1 MGRASQ
7 AIRRADRGGGEC
19 IVRASI
25 WLRSLAVVLA
35 VFTLGH
41 TLGTAA
47 PKVTRGAREA
57 TLFAAM
63 QSYRFPIMGFDR
75 SYWDFY
81 RGLAIMISVM
91 MVLMTVFAWQLKTLS
106 RRDPRSALPLAVTLE
121 LACIGL
127 LIVGW
132 FFLFGAP
139 IAFSALTVVLSTMA
153 VVATRREGLGSRV

>member
-1 MGRASQ
+1 MRSW
-7 AIRRADRGGGEC
+7 
-19 IVRASI
+19 I

-47 PKVTRGAREA
+47 PKVTRGAPEA

-75 SYWDFY
+75 SYWEFY
-81 RGLAIMISVM
+81 RGFAILISVLMLLM
-91 MVLMTVFAWQLKTLS
+91 MVLAWQLGTLS
-106 RRDPRSALPLAVTLE
+106 RRDPRGALPLAVTLQ
-121 LACIGL
+121 LACIGM

-132 FFLFGAP
+132 FFFFGAP
-139 IAFSALTVVLSTMA
+139 IVFSGLTVVLSTMA
-153 VVATRREGLGSRV
+153 VISLVRAQSAQTKSV

>member
-1 MGRASQ
+1 
-7 AIRRADRGGGEC
+7 
-19 IVRASI
+19 VRSWI
-25 WLRSLAVVLA
+25 WLRALAVVLA

-47 PKVTRGAREA
+47 PKVTRGEREA

-81 RGLAIMISVM
+81 RGLAITISVLM
-91 MVLMTVFAWQLKTLS
+91 LLMTVLAWQLGTLS
-106 RRDPRSALPLAVTLE
+106 RRDPRSALPLAVTLQ
-121 LACIGL
+121 LACIGML
-127 LIVGW
+127 MVSW

-139 IAFSALTVVLSTMA
+139 ILFSAVTVVLSTMA
-153 VVATRREGLGSRV
+153 VVSLVRAPSLQTKSA

>member
-1 MGRASQ
+1 MRSW
-7 AIRRADRGGGEC
+7 
-19 IVRASI
+19 I
-25 WLRSLAVVLA
+25 WLRSLAIVLA
-35 VFTLGH
+35 IFTLGH

-47 PKVTRGAREA
+47 PKVTRGEREA

-81 RGLAIMISVM
+81 RGLAITISVLM
-91 MVLMTVFAWQLKTLS
+91 LLMTVLAWQLGTLS
-106 RRDPRSALPLAVTLE
+106 RRDPRSALPLAVTLQ

-139 IAFSALTVVLSTMA
+139 IVFSAVTVVLSTMA
-153 VVATRREGLGSRV
+153 VVSLVRAGRVVVERV